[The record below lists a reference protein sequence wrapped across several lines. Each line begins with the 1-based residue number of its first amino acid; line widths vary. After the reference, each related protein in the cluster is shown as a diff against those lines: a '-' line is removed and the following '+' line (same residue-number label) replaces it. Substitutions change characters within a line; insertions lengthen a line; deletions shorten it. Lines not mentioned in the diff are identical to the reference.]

1 MLTKREHKTNI
12 FIIIQVKI
20 YTSIYKKKIIKLD

>member
-12 FIIIQVKI
+12 FIITQVKI
-20 YTSIYKKKIIKLD
+20 HTSIYKKKIIKLG